1 MTCALGGSRC
11 GRGKR
16 AASATSA
23 TGFAAMG
30 AVEAAPLHGTQEPTM
45 FNRRKFLAGLLA
57 GPAAALAN
65 ETPTPSLTGD
75 RKIWV
80 IVGVN
85 WVYNDEH
92 SYPEGDF
99 LTEHAFTDKGMADRT
114 CAELIQEFRKQES
127 PEDFVMPD
135 VHPPDDRDVWSRDQ
149 QWDWLFGLVPEPP
162 REPDC
167 AEDGYGWVA
176 TPFEVRE
183 MNVPASARHLL
194 SQG

>member
-1 MTCALGGSRC
+1 
-11 GRGKR
+11 
-16 AASATSA
+16 
-23 TGFAAMG
+23 
-30 AVEAAPLHGTQEPTM
+30 M

-65 ETPTPSLTGD
+65 ETPPPLLSGD

-99 LTEHAFTDKGMADRT
+99 LTEHAFTDKGTADRT
-114 CAELIQEFRKQES
+114 CVELIQEFRAQEA

-135 VHPPDDRDVWSRDQ
+135 IVLPDDWDGWSRDQ

-162 REPDC
+162 RGPDC